1 MLASLRQR
9 MLLAAALAIAAS
21 LVAAW
26 FALTALFERHVTR
39 HYDDELQSYLRQ
51 LAGVVEFQ
59 ADGRISLGRPLQD
72 ARFGEAL
79 SGLYW
84 QIEEDRSGLILG
96 SPSLWDTRIPLPQDE
111 VPLGTVD
118 SHVLPGPQ
126 GALVRVQERMIAFD
140 LPGGTRTLRMAVAM
154 DMADI
159 IAARRAFA
167 QDLWPSLAAM
177 GLLLLAGTWFYIG
190 LGLKPLD
197 SIRRNLN
204 AVRAGTTPRLEGQ
217 FPSEVTPLV
226 EEVNALLTAQAE
238 SLAQARARA
247 ADLAHGLKT
256 PLAVLQSDAE
266 RLRSSGQAELADELA
281 QLAGQMHRHVQRELV
296 RSRPR
301 GETVQPVTLLPL
313 AERLV
318 ASLRRTPNGERLH
331 WMVQVPEPLRVA
343 VSTEDL
349 TELLGNLLDNAGK
362 WARSQVWLQAEA
374 WESVAIIHVLDDG
387 PGVPP
392 EALNQLAGRGVRL
405 DQAMPG
411 HGLGLAIAREIATAC
426 GGVLTVANRQEG
438 GFAVRLE
445 LPLQPRNTA
454 HA

>member
-9 MLLAAALAIAAS
+9 MLLAAAIAIAAS
-21 LVAAW
+21 LLAAW

-51 LAGVVEFQ
+51 LAGVVEFH
-59 ADGRISLGRPLQD
+59 ADGKIDLGRPLQD
-72 ARFGEAL
+72 ARFGEPL

-84 QIEEDRSGLILG
+84 QIEEDSSGLIVG
-96 SPSLWDTRIPLPQDE
+96 SRSLWDTRIPLPKDE

-126 GALVRVQERMIAFD
+126 GAPVRVQERMIAFD
-140 LPGGTRTLRMAVAM
+140 LPTGTRALRMAVAM

-159 IAARRAFA
+159 VAARRAFA

-204 AVRAGTTPRLEGQ
+204 AVRAGATPRLEGR

-226 EEVNALLTAQAE
+226 EEVNALLAAQEE

-256 PLAVLQSDAE
+256 PLAVLQSDAD
-266 RLRSSGQAELADELA
+266 RLRASGQLELADELA
-281 QLAGQMHRHVQRELV
+281 QLSGQMHRHVQRELA

-301 GETVQPVTLLPL
+301 GETVQPVALLPV

-318 ASLRRTPNGERLH
+318 ASLRRTPAGEKLH
-331 WMVQVPEPLRVA
+331 WSVTVPETLRVA
-343 VSTEDL
+343 ASNEDL

-362 WARSQVWLQAEA
+362 WARTQVWLLAEA
-374 WESVAIIHVLDDG
+374 WERIAIIQVLDDG

-445 LPLQPRNTA
+445 LPLQQRSTA
-454 HA
+454 HV